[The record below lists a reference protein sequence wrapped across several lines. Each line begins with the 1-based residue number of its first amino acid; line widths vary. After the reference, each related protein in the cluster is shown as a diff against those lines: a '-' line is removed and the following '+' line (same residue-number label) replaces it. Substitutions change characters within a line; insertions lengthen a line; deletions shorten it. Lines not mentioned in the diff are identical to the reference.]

1 MIQGCFDDNGK
12 FDHKPKV
19 QVISGYDTVHGQ
31 ACAIWQN
38 KLAFQEQHPVCNK
51 CFHKV
56 SFILIAVNPK

>member
-1 MIQGCFDDNGK
+1 MIQRCFEDNGK

-38 KLAFQEQHPVCNK
+38 KLAF
-51 CFHKV
+51 
-56 SFILIAVNPK
+56 